1 MKPKFLGKNNKSK
14 NKGGKNLLDI
24 IDRVSLDIK
33 YGLDI
38 WNVYDFMYLDLS
50 LIHISEPTRLRR
62 IGFGGVGV

>member
-1 MKPKFLGKNNKSK
+1 MKPKFLGKNNKSQ

-38 WNVYDFMYLDLS
+38 WLS
-50 LIHISEPTRLRR
+50 LIHI
-62 IGFGGVGV
+62 